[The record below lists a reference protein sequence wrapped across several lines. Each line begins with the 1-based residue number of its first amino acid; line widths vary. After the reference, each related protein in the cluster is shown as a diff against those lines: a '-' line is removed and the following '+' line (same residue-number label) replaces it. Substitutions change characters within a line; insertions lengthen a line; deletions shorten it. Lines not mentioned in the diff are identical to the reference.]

1 MQFFDGLLHLLKQR
15 SPGPAGPSPAPQS
28 ENEGQ
33 KKQREINAIRE
44 KTEQNNPLNYT
55 SNKNLFDLNIFKHQN
70 LK

>member
-1 MQFFDGLLHLLKQR
+1 MQLEK
-15 SPGPAGPSPAPQS
+15 
-28 ENEGQ
+28 
-33 KKQREINAIRE
+33 